1 MTLVV
6 DANVA
11 LAACGVEDGF
21 RRLGDEALAAPPLLW
36 SEFLSSLHVARW
48 RDLVSEDQAAVSRS
62 RLGRAPIVRRGPRGL
77 GEEAWRVADDLG
89 WAKTYDAEYIALARL
104 LDCPLATLDARMKRG
119 AERLGV
125 ECTYRT

>member
-1 MTLVV
+1 LTLVL

-11 LAACGVEDGF
+11 LAACGVEGGF
-21 RRLGDEALAAPPLLW
+21 RRLGDETLAAPPLLW

-48 RDLVSEDQAAVSRS
+48 RELVSEAQAAASRS
-62 RLGRAPIVRRGPRGL
+62 RLADAPITRHGHPGL

-104 LDCPLATLDARMKRG
+104 LDSPLLTLDARMRRG
-119 AERLGV
+119 ANRLGV
-125 ECTYRT
+125 ECPAA